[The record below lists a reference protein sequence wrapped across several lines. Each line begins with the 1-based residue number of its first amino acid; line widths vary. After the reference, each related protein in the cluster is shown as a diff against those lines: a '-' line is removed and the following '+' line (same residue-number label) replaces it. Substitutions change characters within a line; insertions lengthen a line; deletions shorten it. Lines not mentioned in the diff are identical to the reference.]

1 MFVRP
6 SETQPARVGWIF
18 SLIRSGSSIAAY
30 ATAAGAGLEPGVVPV
45 ADEVFGPWVRTGKL
59 YQFPAEQKQLVEAFK
74 AAGHRLTP
82 EVVDIARRLFDL
94 FAERSAAAAQAGE
107 SDGSRRGA
115 GVRGR
120 VVSKC
125 PHLMFTP
132 EEFASAFPPPDHRAI
147 YLIRNPIHRL
157 NSQYLKGW
165 DWMIEKD
172 HDVRVYTEFT
182 KRWLAHREAGGVSVT
197 FDDLK
202 NPATSRQWFR
212 DVYRGLGWD
221 VGEVGLDR
229 AEAYRAGQYH
239 SSSKELAP
247 TKDPDLV
254 DSERQWRVP
263 DEAIRAYLDDPFL
276 RGFMHDRGWPTRASA
291 YRDGWLKR
299 ALSRMRTSP
308 TPPASKAIS
317 PRVQSATP
325 SSKPSA

>member
-1 MFVRP
+1 MSVSRP
-6 SETQPARVGWIF
+6 KAQPARVGWIF

-30 ATAAGAGLEPGVVPV
+30 ATAAGAGPEPGVVPV

-94 FAERSAAAAQAGE
+94 FAERSAAAAQASE
-107 SDGSRRGA
+107 KTGSSGAAGA
-115 GVRGR
+115 GGR

-132 EEFASAFPPPDHRAI
+132 EEFDRAFPTPNHCAI

-172 HDVRVYTEFT
+172 HDVRVYTEFA
-182 KRWLAHREAGGVSVT
+182 KRWLTHRDAGGVSVT

-202 NPATSRQWFR
+202 NPATSRQWFK
-212 DVYRGLGWD
+212 DVYRGLGWN
-221 VGEVGLDR
+221 VGEEGLDR
-229 AEAYRAGQYH
+229 AEAYRTSQYH

-247 TKDPDLV
+247 SKDPDLV

-263 DEAIRAYLDDPFL
+263 DEAIHAYLDDPFL
-276 RGFMHDRGWPTRASA
+276 RGFMQDRGWPTRVSA
-291 YRDGWLKR
+291 YREGWLRR
-299 ALSRMRTSP
+299 ALSRMRASSEP
-308 TPPASKAIS
+308 VASKTTL
-317 PRVQSATP
+317 PRAQTASP
-325 SSKPSA
+325 SSKPNP

>member
-1 MFVRP
+1 MSASPF
-6 SETQPARVGWIF
+6 ETQPARVGWIF

-30 ATAAGAGLEPGVVPV
+30 ATAAGAGPHPSAVPV
-45 ADEVFGPWVRTGKL
+45 ADEVFGPWVRTGKI
-59 YQFPAEQKQLVEAFK
+59 YQYPAEQKHLVEAFK

-82 EVVDIARRLFDL
+82 EVNHIASRLFEL
-94 FAERSAAAAQAGE
+94 LRERSEQAG
-107 SDGSRRGA
+107 GL
-115 GVRGR
+115 GR

-125 PHLMFTP
+125 PHLMFSP
-132 EEFASAFPPPDHRAI
+132 DDFASAFPPPHHRAV

-172 HDVRVYTEFT
+172 HDVRVYTEFAH
-182 KRWLAHREAGGVSVT
+182 RWLSHRDAGGVSVT

-212 DVYRGLGWD
+212 DVYQGLGWD
-221 VGEVGLDR
+221 IDEAGLDR

-276 RGFMHDRGWPTRASA
+276 RGFMQDRGWPTRASA
-291 YRDGWLKR
+291 YRDGWLRR
-299 ALSRMRTSP
+299 ALSRIRAN
-308 TPPASKAIS
+308 PASPAAKANP
-317 PRVQSATP
+317 PRAQP
-325 SSKPSA
+325 SSPSSRSSP